1 MTFGYERF
9 IDAYVMYVIKS
20 FVKLNKSEHDCNDMV
35 TARCKKYFFTPWSQ
49 SQ

>member
-35 TARCKKYFFTPWSQ
+35 TVTVNHSIWSR
-49 SQ
+49 S